1 MLSSPQC
8 DLCGRTEKYMAEFDP
23 DYTAKFYGAYG
34 HIERERLEATP
45 YGRLQAS
52 IHADVIERY
61 VRRVTGFLTPS
72 VCADISGL
80 SMFSDDN
87 FDAVICYYR
96 RG

>member
-1 MLSSPQC
+1 
-8 DLCGRTEKYMAEFDP
+8 MAEFDP

-34 HIERERLEATP
+34 DIERERLEATP

-52 IHADVIERY
+52 IHADVIERDVQLGDRILDAFVRAY
-61 VRRVTGFLTPS
+61 V
-72 VCADISGL
+72 SGL